1 MRVLPLLRGMIG
13 AVTVI
18 VWALM
23 LSDPIL
29 YNFKNQTFE
38 NLHRPDPSAAQPF
51 PRNASSRLAL
61 SHDERAPPD
70 ERADKTRGFDVV
82 SRSLPGDKS
91 GGLSASS
98 EDSEIRASSNGK
110 EERESTVSGN
120 PEPVTAAP
128 RAVVRSPS
136 ASSPY
141 AAAESEGAG
150 AGPFSRG
157 GMISRDQERASMGQE
172 TRTSSRA
179 SPDTSPSTI
188 QASREPTTQDA
199 TVADTS
205 LHAGRDD
212 QASVLAS
219 VLPEPSPPT
228 PNDPLDR
235 QDRSANASAPPP
247 EAIGST
253 SPASALPP
261 MPDFAD
267 DAQLSTSAAPRGGAP
282 PLAPTLSQ
290 TPTASFKAEKSGQ
303 SEVDSGSLR
312 PLAADAANATSPP
325 SSAASSPQGGSRA
338 QHRRPTQSPAAVVP
352 RAQNPGT
359 DMAQSKRNEKA
370 RMPDHPPRTSSNGIV
385 DRERRTP
392 ASNASSRRDVAKQGR
407 SAGFTPVEDSASAV
421 EEHRARLLS
430 EMRVSARAI
439 RDPQLRL
446 AVRRRCPS
454 IVASAGEYD
463 DDLVRL
469 CRNSAGL

>member
-18 VWALM
+18 VWALI
-23 LSDPIL
+23 LSDPRL
-29 YNFKNQTFE
+29 YNFKNHSVE
-38 NLHRPDPSAAQPF
+38 DLHRPDPSAAQPF

-61 SHDERAPPD
+61 SHDERSPPD
-70 ERADKTRGFDVV
+70 ERADKTSGFDVL
-82 SRSLPGDKS
+82 SRSFSGDKS
-91 GGLSASS
+91 ERLSASS
-98 EDSEIRASSNGK
+98 EDSELRASSNRK
-110 EERESTVSGN
+110 EERESTVSGK

-128 RAVVRSPS
+128 TAVVRSLP
-136 ASSPY
+136 AGSPY
-141 AAAESEGAG
+141 AAVEAEVAE
-150 AGPFSRG
+150 AGPFSRDA
-157 GMISRDQERASMGQE
+157 MTSRDQERASMGQE

-179 SPDTSPSTI
+179 SPDPSPSTI

-199 TVADTS
+199 AVADTS
-205 LHAGRDD
+205 SHAGRDD
-212 QASVLAS
+212 RASVLAS
-219 VLPEPSPPT
+219 VLPEPSPPRS
-228 PNDPLDR
+228 NDPLDR
-235 QDRSANASAPPP
+235 QDRNANAFAPRP
-247 EAIGST
+247 ETIGST

-267 DAQLSTSAAPRGGAP
+267 DAQLSTSAAPSGGAP

-303 SEVDSGSLR
+303 GEVDSGSLR
-312 PLAADAANATSPP
+312 PLEPDAANATSPP
-325 SSAASSPQGGSRA
+325 SSAASSPQGVSRA
-338 QHRRPTQSPAAVVP
+338 QHRRPTQSPAAVAP

-359 DMAQSKRNEKA
+359 EMAQAKRNEKA
-370 RMPDHPPRTSSNGIV
+370 RMPDHPARTSSNGIV

-407 SAGFTPVEDSASAV
+407 SAAFTPVEDSTSAV
-421 EEHRARLLS
+421 EEHRARSLS
-430 EMRVSARAI
+430 EMRVIARAI